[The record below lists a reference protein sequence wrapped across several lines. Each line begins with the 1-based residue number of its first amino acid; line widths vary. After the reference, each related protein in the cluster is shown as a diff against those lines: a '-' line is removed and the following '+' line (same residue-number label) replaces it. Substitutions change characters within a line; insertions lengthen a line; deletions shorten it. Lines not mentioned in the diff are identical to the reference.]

1 MVRAHP
7 TVPPHPTIPFRARRL
22 AWHRR
27 EASAGPALAD
37 PWRKGILYGP
47 FTITPQYD
55 LIVISR

>member
-1 MVRAHP
+1 
-7 TVPPHPTIPFRARRL
+7 
-22 AWHRR
+22 
-27 EASAGPALAD
+27 LAD